1 MGYSPEDEQMVDA
14 AFDRLMEHCAKICK
28 TQEDAD
34 RIKRAFFL
42 AKEAHAGVR
51 RRSGEPYIMHPI
63 SVAMIVVDEIGLG
76 VKSVMAAVARCS

>member
-51 RRSGEPYIMHPI
+51 RRSGAPDLRSDDRGGRDRPGRQ
-63 SVAMIVVDEIGLG
+63 IGHG
-76 VKSVMAAVARCS
+76 GSVARCS